1 LCKARGMSERVEMS
15 NVRMAALLLAALIA
29 FTAIAAG
36 IAAWVRGVN
45 APEAFDVLAVS
56 ESDATKIAID
66 EVKKREGRSV
76 GFVDKPPVERGGT
89 FWFIAVWRTPAPH
102 RTYEDQRCVVVDGE
116 TGQVLKY
123 GGAGRRAWR
132 N

>member
-1 LCKARGMSERVEMS
+1 MGERVEMS
-15 NVRMAALLLAALIA
+15 NVRIVVLLLAALIA
-29 FTAIAAG
+29 FALMVAG
-36 IAAWVRGVN
+36 LAAWVRGVN
-45 APEAFDVLAVS
+45 APEVFDVLPVS

-66 EVKKREGRSV
+66 EVKKREGWSA
-76 GFVDKPPVERGGT
+76 GFVDKPPVEREGA
-89 FWFIAVWRTPAPH
+89 FWFVAVWRTPAPH
-102 RTYEDQRCVVVDGE
+102 RTYEDQRPLVVDGE